1 MVTFIVKESG
11 GMERVGLLVLFKAY
25 PQDKDIM

>member
-11 GMERVGLLVLFKAY
+11 GTERVGLLVPFKVY
-25 PQDKDIM
+25 PQVKDIM